1 MLEYDMYRIEQ
12 LYQWIIALFSEHAG
26 LLALIGI
33 GSLLLFVGTIL
44 AMPLLI
50 VSIPRDYFL
59 YEKAEPFGFYKRHPV
74 IRLVMLVLKNGAGIV
89 LLVAGFVMLFIPG
102 QGLLT
107 MFIGL
112 MLMNF
117 PGKRR
122 LELWLVTYPQIQH
135 GINWIRRRAGREP
148 LQLPE

>member
-1 MLEYDMYRIEQ
+1 MLRLCMDRLQQ
-12 LYQWIIALFSEHAG
+12 LYQNIVTLLSEHYEV
-26 LLALIGI
+26 LALIVG
-33 GSLLLFVGTIL
+33 GSLLLFAGTIL

-59 YEKAEPFGFYKRHPV
+59 YEKAEPFGFGKRHPV
-74 IRLVMLVLKNGAGIV
+74 IRIVMLILKNGAGV
-89 LLVAGFVMLFIPG
+89 MLLVAGFVMLFIPG

-122 LELWLVTYPQIQH
+122 LELRLVRTSRIRN
-135 GINWIRRRAGREP
+135 GINWIRRRAGREL
-148 LQLPE
+148 LQLPK

>member
-1 MLEYDMYRIEQ
+1 MYRLEQ
-12 LYQWIIALFSEHAG
+12 LYQWIIAFFSEHAA

-33 GSLLLFVGTIL
+33 GSLLLFIGTLL

-59 YEKAEPFGFYKRHPV
+59 YEKAIPFGFYKRHPA
-74 IRLVMLVLKNGAGIV
+74 IRLLMLVLKNGAGIV

-122 LELWLVTYPQIQH
+122 LELRLVRTSRIRN
-135 GINWIRRRAGREP
+135 GINWIRRRAGREL
-148 LQLPE
+148 LQLPK

>member
-1 MLEYDMYRIEQ
+1 MDRLEQ
-12 LYQWIIALFSEHAG
+12 LYQNVVTLLSDHSAV
-26 LLALIGI
+26 LALIVG
-33 GSLLLFVGTIL
+33 GSLLLFAGTIL

-59 YEKAEPFGFYKRHPV
+59 HEKAEPFGFGKRHPA
-74 IRLVMLVLKNGAGIV
+74 IRIVMLVLKNGAGVI
-89 LLVAGFVMLFIPG
+89 LLMAGFVMLFIPG

-107 MFIGL
+107 IFIGL

-122 LELWLVTYPQIQH
+122 LELYLVKSPRIQH
-135 GINWIRRRAGREP
+135 GINWIRKRAEREP
-148 LQLPE
+148 LQLPD

>member
-1 MLEYDMYRIEQ
+1 MYRIEQ
-12 LYQWIIALFSEHAG
+12 LFQWTVALFSEHTG
-26 LLALIGI
+26 LFALIGG

-50 VSIPRDYFL
+50 VSIPQDYFL
-59 YEKAEPFGFYKRHPV
+59 HEKSEPYGFAKRHPA
-74 IRLVMLVLKNGAGIV
+74 IRLVMLVLKNGAGVV
-89 LLVAGFVMLFIPG
+89 LLAAGFVMLFIPG

-122 LELWLVTYPQIQH
+122 LELGLVKYPRIQH
-135 GINWIRRRAGREP
+135 GINWIRRRSGREP

>member
-1 MLEYDMYRIEQ
+1 MLKYVMYRLEQ
-12 LYQWIIALFSEHAG
+12 LYKWIIAFFSEHIG

-33 GSLLLFVGTIL
+33 GSLLLFVGTII

-59 YEKAEPFGFYKRHPV
+59 HEKAVPFGFGKRHPA
-74 IRLVMLVLKNGAGIV
+74 IRLCMLVLKNGTGMI
-89 LLVAGFVMLFIPG
+89 LLLTGFVMLFIPG

-122 LELWLVTYPQIQH
+122 LELRLVKYPQIQH
-135 GINWIRRRAGREP
+135 GINWIRRRTGRDP

>member
-1 MLEYDMYRIEQ
+1 MLRLCMDRLQQ
-12 LYQWIIALFSEHAG
+12 LYQNIVTLLSEHYEV
-26 LLALIGI
+26 LALIVG
-33 GSLLLFVGTIL
+33 GSLLLFAGTIL

-59 YEKAEPFGFYKRHPV
+59 YEKAEPFGFGKRHPV
-74 IRLVMLVLKNGAGIV
+74 IRIVMLVLKNGAGV
-89 LLVAGFVMLFIPG
+89 MLLVAGFVMLFIPG

-107 MFIGL
+107 IFIGL

-122 LELWLVTYPQIQH
+122 IELNLVKSPRIQH
-135 GINWIRRRAGREP
+135 GINWIRHRAGRKP

>member
-1 MLEYDMYRIEQ
+1 MYRIEQ
-12 LYQWIIALFSEHAG
+12 LYQWISALFNEHTG

-33 GSLLLFVGTIL
+33 GSLLLCVGTIL

-50 VSIPRDYFL
+50 VSLPRDYFL
-59 YEKAEPFGFYKRHPV
+59 HEKAEPFGFGRRHPA
-74 IRLVMLVLKNGAGIV
+74 IRLVMLVLKNGAGLV
-89 LLVAGFVMLFIPG
+89 LLAAGFVMLFIPG
-102 QGLLT
+102 QGVLT

-122 LELWLVTYPQIQH
+122 LELRLVRVPKIQH
-135 GINWIRRRAGREP
+135 GINWFRRRARREP